1 MKRQCP
7 RAVFL
12 DCHFLTRE
20 PQTEVNGFAF
30 SELSPHI
37 CTTDPLRK
45 ADKNVILFTVRVTN
59 RSSQP
64 HTLTHLLSVK
74 LPAVPLKELEA
85 SVPVLLPGELT
96 FSSRKKSNYK

>member
-45 ADKNVILFTVRVTN
+45 ADKNVILFTV
-59 RSSQP
+59 
-64 HTLTHLLSVK
+64 
-74 LPAVPLKELEA
+74 KE
-85 SVPVLLPGELT
+85 
-96 FSSRKKSNYK
+96 